1 MGSPCISKNGFSVT
15 CHECGSDLV
24 KFEYDYSGCIMMVCE
39 NCNNGNLCS
48 KDMQDDDEVTVV
60 FENLESFVI
69 RKKHIDLLFDDN
81 EMIYEIRFKEE
92 NICCYDD
99 WCENIGAYDRII
111 KHPDICSVYINH
123 GADNQIRFYTN
134 WIDNGDDNLLQK
146 SFIDDD
152 NLITITFNEDD

>member
-48 KDMQDDDEVTVV
+48 KDMQDDDDVTVV

-69 RKKHIDLLFDDN
+69 RKKHIDYYLTT
-81 EMIYEIRFKEE
+81 
-92 NICCYDD
+92 
-99 WCENIGAYDRII
+99 I
-111 KHPDICSVYINH
+111 K
-123 GADNQIRFYTN
+123 RLT
-134 WIDNGDDNLLQK
+134 K
-146 SFIDDD
+146 
-152 NLITITFNEDD
+152 